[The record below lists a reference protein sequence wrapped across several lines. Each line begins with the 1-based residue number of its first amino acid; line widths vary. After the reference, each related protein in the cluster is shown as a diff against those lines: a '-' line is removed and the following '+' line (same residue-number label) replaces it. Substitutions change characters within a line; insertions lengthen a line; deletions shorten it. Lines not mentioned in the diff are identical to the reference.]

1 MYPLTFQITASD
13 GPFDPLA
20 RCPPVMHHKS
30 VADVVWSKYER
41 TDAAQELTG
50 AETEYSSRIHH

>member
-20 RCPPVMHHKS
+20 RCPPRSCIS